1 MAPRSHINLTGSEPQ
16 QPTARKLFSTP
27 PTPRNPEQP
36 SSLGPSPM
44 SLSSSSPSI
53 TTNGTQRSTL
63 QQNPPPHA
71 PAIAPPSTPGSS
83 HPPPPPTAAPK
94 TRDAATVRLE
104 LMSVRREVGPLIRN
118 HNKLVDELQALGA
131 PVPQKFLPR
140 SRDELCKSKPLSVA
154 FFVVSS

>member
-1 MAPRSHINLTGSEPQ
+1 MGTRPHINLAGSGPQ

-27 PTPRNPEQP
+27 PTSGNPEQP

-53 TTNGTQRSTL
+53 TTNGAQRSTL

-71 PAIAPPSTPGSS
+71 PAMAPPSTPGSS
-83 HPPPPPTAAPK
+83 HPLPPPTAAPK

-104 LMSVRREVGPLIRN
+104 LISVRREVGPLIRN
-118 HNKLVDELQALGA
+118 HNKLVDELQAFGA
-131 PVPQKFLPR
+131 PVPQKFLPK
-140 SRDELCKSKPLSVA
+140 SRDELCKSTLLSVT